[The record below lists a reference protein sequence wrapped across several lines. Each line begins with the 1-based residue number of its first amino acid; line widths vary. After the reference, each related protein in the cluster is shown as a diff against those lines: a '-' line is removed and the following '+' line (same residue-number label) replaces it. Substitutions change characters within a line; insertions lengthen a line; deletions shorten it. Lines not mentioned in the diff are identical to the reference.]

1 MVFKDNVTESCN
13 AGCWEHKGFG
23 ASTRPRL
30 HLVCLMLVVSSL
42 TLCICYFSQL
52 AKGTYRRKGLFW
64 LTVQGCTVHHGRE
77 GMAAGAEGGHSR

>member
-13 AGCWEHKGFG
+13 TGYWVHKGFG
-23 ASTRPRL
+23 VSARPRL

-52 AKGTYRRKGLFW
+52 AKGT
-64 LTVQGCTVHHGRE
+64 
-77 GMAAGAEGGHSR
+77 